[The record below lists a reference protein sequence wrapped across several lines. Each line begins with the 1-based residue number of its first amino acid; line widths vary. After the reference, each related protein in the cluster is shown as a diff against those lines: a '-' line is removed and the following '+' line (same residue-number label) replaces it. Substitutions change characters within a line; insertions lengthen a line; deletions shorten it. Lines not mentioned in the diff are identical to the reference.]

1 MPNDGNIQLYFS
13 SIEAF
18 RAVEPNYRNGNHG
31 FFWTYWRA
39 GAIVRANLFVLKTQ
53 AEIYRR
59 HLLRE
64 ELTQSLG
71 LMNDSNQY
79 PESIFYAPWTDVTV
93 FADIDRMLISMLY
106 RPDIDVNMNADEV
119 LEVLVPD

>member
-1 MPNDGNIQLYFS
+1 M
-13 SIEAF
+13 
-18 RAVEPNYRNGNHG
+18 
-31 FFWTYWRA
+31 
-39 GAIVRANLFVLKTQ
+39 RANLFVLKTQ